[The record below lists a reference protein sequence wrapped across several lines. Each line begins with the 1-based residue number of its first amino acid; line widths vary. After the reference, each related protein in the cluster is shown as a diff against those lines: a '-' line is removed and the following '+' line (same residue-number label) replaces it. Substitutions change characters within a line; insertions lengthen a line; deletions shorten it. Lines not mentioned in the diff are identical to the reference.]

1 MLSKWKI
8 IKTFCQVRWFRKFKN
23 KRELEV
29 YQQKALKKHLA
40 FIKEKS
46 PYFQK
51 MDFETLEDLP
61 LMDKAMMMAHFNEL
75 NTVGIDRDEALALAI
90 ESEKDRDF
98 DKKLEGISVGL
109 SSGTS
114 GHRGLFI
121 VSDDEI
127 ATWVGG
133 IMAKLLPRGRL
144 FHHKVAFFLR
154 ADNNLYEGANSK
166 FLDFQYFDIL
176 KSMEENIVK
185 LQGFCPTI
193 LIGPP
198 SVLMILAKA
207 IEIGE
212 LDICPMKVFSVA
224 EVLTREDE
232 LYFARIFKQKKIF
245 QVYQCTEGFLGYT
258 CEEGHFHLN
267 EDVIYLE
274 KEYLDEQRFVPII
287 TDFMRKSQ
295 PMIRYRLNDILV
307 ESQQLCPCGNP
318 SIVIDKIEGRM
329 DDIFI
334 FEGIEGKEVKV
345 FPDFISRA
353 MIYVEGILEYRVYQV
368 SKEEMIVYLDKIDEG
383 ICIKVKEEFQL
394 LAQKMG
400 FQLPKIIFEKYETN
414 LSRKMKRVERGF

>member
-1 MLSKWKI
+1 MNKLKI
-8 IKTFCQVRWFRKFKN
+8 IKTFCKVRWFRKFKDRQTLEAYQQ
-23 KRELEV
+23 REL
-29 YQQKALKKHLA
+29 KKQLA

-51 MDFETLEDLP
+51 MEFEALEDLP
-61 LMDKAMMMAHFNEL
+61 LMDKSVMMAHFNEL
-75 NTVGIDRDEALALAI
+75 NTVEIDRDEALSLAI
-90 ESEKDRDF
+90 ESEKTRDF
-98 DKKLEGISVGL
+98 EKKLEGISVGL

-121 VSDDEI
+121 ISDDEI

-133 IMAKLLPRGRL
+133 IMAKLLPQGKL
-144 FHHKVAFFLR
+144 FNHKVAFFLR

-166 FLDFQYFDIL
+166 VLDFQYFDIL
-176 KSMEENIVK
+176 KSMEDNIVK
-185 LQGFCPTI
+185 LQDFQPTI
-193 LIGPP
+193 LIAPP

-207 IEIGE
+207 IEEGA
-212 LDICPMKVFSVA
+212 LDIQPMKVFSVA
-224 EVLTREDE
+224 EVLTKEDE
-232 LYFARIFKQKKIF
+232 HYFEEIFKQDKIF

-274 KEYLDEQRFVPII
+274 KEYLDERRFVPII

-295 PMIRYRLNDILV
+295 PIIRYRLNDILV
-307 ESQQLCPCGNP
+307 ESKVTCPCGNP
-318 SIVIDKIEGRM
+318 SMIIEKIEGRM

-334 FEGIEGKEVKV
+334 FDGLEGKEIQV

-353 MIYVEGILEYRVYQV
+353 IVYVDGVREYRVYQI
-368 SKEEMIVYLDKIDEG
+368 SKEEMVVYLDKVDEE
-383 ICIKVKEEFQL
+383 ICMKVQEEFQT
-394 LAQKMG
+394 LAQKMR
-400 FQLPKIIFEKYETN
+400 FKQPKISFEQYEVN